1 MRKTTET
8 KWLELAIFIVCIVT
22 TITFG
27 YISMSSDQ
35 KCHELTRELAAC
47 QELNPPIVID
57 TIFIDVPFDTCNC
70 SEWKRDVQVL
80 FNEIKDVKG
89 KEEVNKLLLMDLQS
103 RGFHS
108 DPSRFRKK
116 HD

>member
-1 MRKTTET
+1 MRKTTES
-8 KWLELAIFIVCIVT
+8 KWLELAIILVCITT

-27 YISMSSDQ
+27 YIAMSSDQ

-47 QELNPPIVID
+47 QERTSITD

-80 FNEIKDVKG
+80 FNEIKYVKG